1 VLKADCYR
9 RINAKKGRPLQD
21 CYAPCSLNAR
31 TVDDINLRRL
41 IEATENVSLCGVD
54 EKLRAFVELEA
65 AICVCGELA

>member
-1 VLKADCYR
+1 
-9 RINAKKGRPLQD
+9 
-21 CYAPCSLNAR
+21 LNAR
-31 TVDDINLRRL
+31 TVDDINLPRL